1 MRVSSKAPRVPKA
14 TSSSAREPM
23 SIEPQE
29 RSSPRAVGGDERRG
43 ARSNRITTVVPTY
56 LRAATCAKCLDALER
71 QVRRPDEV
79 IVTIRDEDDEAREL
93 VRNYHGS
100 LPLRVVML
108 ERPGLVQALNA
119 GTAAATGD
127 IVAFTDDDAM
137 PWPDWL
143 QRIEACFDSDP
154 RIAGVGGRDW
164 MYVNGAL
171 QDGGAATV
179 GKVSWFGRL
188 VGNHHLGAGAARDVD
203 VLKGVNCAYRASLLD
218 TIRFDERTRGVGAQ
232 VHFEVFLGLCL
243 RKMGYRLVYDP
254 AIAVDHHLGK
264 RHDIDQR
271 DDFNFTARRHAVH
284 NETVALLEFFSPAR
298 RAIFLTWAVLV
309 GTREAFGLVQ
319 WLRFAAKRDTSA
331 SARLLAALAG
341 RIDGC
346 GTALRGRRP
355 SVPRD
360 CAPRDARPDTA

>member
-1 MRVSSKAPRVPKA
+1 MAIES
-14 TSSSAREPM
+14 RERYSPVG
-23 SIEPQE
+23 EP
-29 RSSPRAVGGDERRG
+29 RG
-43 ARSNRITTVVPTY
+43 AGPKRITTVVPTY
-56 LRAATCAKCLDALER
+56 LRAATCAKCLNALER

-79 IVTIRDEDDEAREL
+79 IVTIRNEDDGAREL
-93 VRNYHGS
+93 MRNYRGP
-100 LPLRVVML
+100 LPLRVLTL
-108 ERPGLVQALNA
+108 ERPGLVHALNSSS
-119 GTAAATGD
+119 AAATGD

-171 QDGGAATV
+171 QDGDATMV
-179 GKVSWFGRL
+179 GKVTWCGRL
-188 VGNHHLGAGAARDVD
+188 VGNHHLGTGAPRDVD
-203 VLKGVNCAYRASLLD
+203 ILKGVNCAYRGALLKNVP
-218 TIRFDERTRGVGAQ
+218 FDERLRGVGAQ
-232 VHFEVFLGLCL
+232 VHTEVFLGLAL

-264 RHDIDQR
+264 RHGIDQR
-271 DDFNFTARRHAVH
+271 DDFNFMARRHAVH

-309 GTREAFGLVQ
+309 GTREAFGLAQ
-319 WLRFAAKRDTSA
+319 WLRFVARRHKA

-341 RIDGC
+341 RVDGC
-346 GTALRGRRP
+346 GTMLHGRRAGA
-355 SVPRD
+355 PRD
-360 CAPRDARPDTA
+360 CAPRDAWPGTA